1 MSRNPQNEDDPL
13 HSAFAPRSPE
23 GPPPS
28 NTDIT
33 DDDGD
38 DDAFLVRMLKVR
50 EIAIRLAGGEDMWDG
65 LDEDE
70 ADDLKERA
78 EMELDSQP

>member
-1 MSRNPQNEDDPL
+1 
-13 HSAFAPRSPE
+13 
-23 GPPPS
+23 
-28 NTDIT
+28 
-33 DDDGD
+33 
-38 DDAFLVRMLKVR
+38 MLKVR